1 MTSDDASRVNIEIRL
16 SQIASYNAIR
26 IKEFTPLF
34 ELDSD
39 SVVMYDIIM
48 YNGPLAEPVI
58 YTILFKYSRSC
69 AILSVAKRF
78 VTIFY
83 FFTQFWIVGNKY
95 FKNTYTRCVFVI
107 FEELHY
113 LVFFMQANDI

>member
-1 MTSDDASRVNIEIRL
+1 MTSDEASRVNIEIELRL

-26 IKEFTPLF
+26 IKEFTRLF

-39 SVVMYDIIM
+39 SVIMYDIMM
-48 YNGPLAEPVI
+48 YHGPLAEPVI

-83 FFTQFWIVGNKY
+83 LFTQFWIVGNKY
-95 FKNTYTRCVFVI
+95 FKNITRCVFVAFKALFRI
-107 FEELHY
+107 FSILY
-113 LVFFMQANDI
+113 AS

>member
-1 MTSDDASRVNIEIRL
+1 MTSDEASRVNIEIELRL

-26 IKEFTPLF
+26 IKEFTRLF

-83 FFTQFWIVGNKY
+83 FFTQFRIVGNKY
-95 FKNTYTRCVFVI
+95 FKNIYTRCVFCYILGVTLLSI
-107 FEELHY
+107 LY
-113 LVFFMQANDI
+113 AS

>member
-1 MTSDDASRVNIEIRL
+1 
-16 SQIASYNAIR
+16 
-26 IKEFTPLF
+26 
-34 ELDSD
+34 
-39 SVVMYDIIM
+39 MYD
-48 YNGPLAEPVI
+48 GPLAEPVI

-95 FKNTYTRCVFVI
+95 FKNTYQDAFLLSLRSYITSYSLCKLMISRN
-107 FEELHY
+107 HY
-113 LVFFMQANDI
+113 WFLSGPDKQRLNA

>member
-1 MTSDDASRVNIEIRL
+1 
-16 SQIASYNAIR
+16 
-26 IKEFTPLF
+26 
-34 ELDSD
+34 
-39 SVVMYDIIM
+39 MYD
-48 YNGPLAEPVI
+48 GPLAEPVI

-95 FKNTYTRCVFVI
+95 FKIPTQDAFFM

-113 LVFFMQANDI
+113 FVFFMQANDI

>member
-1 MTSDDASRVNIEIRL
+1 MTSDDAARVNIEIRL

-39 SVVMYDIIM
+39 SVIMYDITM
-48 YNGPLAEPVI
+48 YYGPLAEPVI

-78 VTIFY
+78 VTFLPFY
-83 FFTQFWIVGNKY
+83 PVLDSWKY
-95 FKNTYTRCVFVI
+95 I
-107 FEELHY
+107 L
-113 LVFFMQANDI
+113 

>member
-16 SQIASYNAIR
+16 SHIASYNAIR
-26 IKEFTPLF
+26 IKGFALLF

-39 SVVMYDIIM
+39 SVIMYDIM
-48 YNGPLAEPVI
+48 YHGPLAEPVI
-58 YTILFKYSRSC
+58 FTILFKYFRSC

-83 FFTQFWIVGNKY
+83 VFTQF
-95 FKNTYTRCVFVI
+95 
-107 FEELHY
+107 
-113 LVFFMQANDI
+113 